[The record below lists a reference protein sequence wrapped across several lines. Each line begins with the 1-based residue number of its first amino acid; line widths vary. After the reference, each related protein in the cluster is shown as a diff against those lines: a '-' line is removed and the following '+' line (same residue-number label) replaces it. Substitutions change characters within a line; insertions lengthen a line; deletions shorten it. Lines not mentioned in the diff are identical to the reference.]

1 MELARP
7 KIEIGYITLGEKT
20 NDHRPALYVERVRS
34 DLSPDHQSLQQ
45 YDRVGVDGFAS
56 SRSQINERQWW
67 TVPHQAWDEQPED
80 PHERVTWFLIPG
92 LVRGRNNLFL
102 LKCEVEWSGKREDY
116 HHVYDYDLEKPAYVE
131 GKWVILTT
139 RWARAIGFDSEA
151 VA

>member
-1 MELARP
+1 LKEFDRIYRP
-7 KIEIGYITLGEKT
+7 ITNPSSNTIEWEWT
-20 NDHRPALYVERVRS
+20 
-34 DLSPDHQSLQQ
+34 DLPLPD
-45 YDRVGVDGFAS
+45 
-56 SRSQINERQWW
+56 QINERQWW